1 MERLKNKKGAVM
13 TLFAILL
20 PVLLAFTGIAVDLGR
35 LYMEKGRLQNIA
47 DSAALAGMA
56 ELKAQNKG
64 DGQLVTS
71 MPVGAITVNEE
82 ELLETANTGANEY
95 LRKNSGDI
103 FNLENVTGKKVLKT
117 AIYRLK
123 NSDGKYSYFYEVILG
138 NEYPL
143 YFAQIIY
150 PNDMLVRAGAVAQFD
165 KIIDTVDISTYQEA
179 LALWGDK
186 NSNTFTSD
194 TSDARLKADQL
205 ALANI
210 ARFFLGK
217 NKKFVS
223 ALLNAITSAGLSGNN
238 KEILLGH
245 FIKNAQGKTDFSYDN
260 LNQNSENVHLFN
272 WIQGDYE
279 STTNNNSEHLNFLFS
294 DYIINNY
301 YINGSNDTA
310 GLKIKMQYDQ
320 SDKVADNWTVKT
332 VRLVIDPR
340 SHSNGESSATS
351 PAGLGVEVKAGETGY
366 TLIAGTSSGIPGF

>member
-138 NEYPL
+138 NEYP
-143 YFAQIIY
+143 
-150 PNDMLVRAGAVAQFD
+150 
-165 KIIDTVDISTYQEA
+165 
-179 LALWGDK
+179 
-186 NSNTFTSD
+186 
-194 TSDARLKADQL
+194 
-205 ALANI
+205 
-210 ARFFLGK
+210 
-217 NKKFVS
+217 
-223 ALLNAITSAGLSGNN
+223 
-238 KEILLGH
+238 
-245 FIKNAQGKTDFSYDN
+245 
-260 LNQNSENVHLFN
+260 
-272 WIQGDYE
+272 
-279 STTNNNSEHLNFLFS
+279 
-294 DYIINNY
+294 
-301 YINGSNDTA
+301 
-310 GLKIKMQYDQ
+310 
-320 SDKVADNWTVKT
+320 
-332 VRLVIDPR
+332 
-340 SHSNGESSATS
+340 
-351 PAGLGVEVKAGETGY
+351 
-366 TLIAGTSSGIPGF
+366 